1 MEITNKAK
9 ITDLANNAGSVL
21 SAFGKI
27 LGVFKPTLGAPVAMA
42 GAVLTDLI
50 KVDDEVS
57 KDKIIGITSTSLIL
71 DNLIADLEDG
81 KPIDINQ
88 LRVLNS
94 NLKLLDSAL
103 DKFYKII
110 S

>member
-42 GAVLTDLI
+42 GAVLSDLI
-50 KVDDEVS
+50 KVDDEVT

-88 LRVLNS
+88 LKVLNS